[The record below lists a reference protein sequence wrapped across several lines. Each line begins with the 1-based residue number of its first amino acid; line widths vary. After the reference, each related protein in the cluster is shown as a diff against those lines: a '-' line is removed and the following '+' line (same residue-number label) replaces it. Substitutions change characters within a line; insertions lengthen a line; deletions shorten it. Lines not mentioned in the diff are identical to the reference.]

1 MFSVQGFS
9 LKFPT
14 ACSCSRALSSLKISG
29 RTLND
34 LGPVYLPKYLA
45 FFLSRP
51 HFSTG
56 MSGFVLCAYSKSMEM
71 KTMVP
76 VLGVSPKWMIAF
88 VCSGALSSLKILLD
102 FLFLSKPYA

>member
-76 VLGVSPKWMIAF
+76 VLGVSPKWTTAF